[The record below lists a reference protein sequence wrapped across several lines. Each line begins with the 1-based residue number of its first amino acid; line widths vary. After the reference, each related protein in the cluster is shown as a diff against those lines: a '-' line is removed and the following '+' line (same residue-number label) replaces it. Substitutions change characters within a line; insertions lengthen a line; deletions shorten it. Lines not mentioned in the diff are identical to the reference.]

1 MSEDAKDAKDAKMQW
16 IQLGLRAMKLGFD
29 QNEQVDPTKSQE
41 EIKQCI
47 ELFYKSIEL
56 GATDAWPFIKLA
68 DLISDDQEKI
78 RLYKES
84 LNVKQTMFAKSRLYD
99 LLLASKEST

>member
-1 MSEDAKDAKDAKMQW
+1 MSENAEDPKMQW

-29 QNEQVDPTKSQE
+29 QNEQVDPTKSEE
-41 EIKQCI
+41 EIKQSI
-47 ELFYKSIEL
+47 ELFYKAIEL

-84 LNVKQTMFAKSRLYD
+84 LNIKQTMFAKARLYD